1 MSKKQYAKVTEVNG
15 IPRFSEALP
24 LAAQH
29 VVAMIVGCV
38 TPAIIL
44 SGVTGLSA
52 SDQVRLIQASLLISG
67 LATLIQLF
75 PPFRL
80 CGSGL
85 PVIMGASFAHVP
97 LLIALGAQFGMP
109 TILGAQLAG
118 GFVAILVG
126 SVSYTHLTLPTN
138 SRV

>member
-1 MSKKQYAKVTEVNG
+1 MSQKQYAKVTEVNG

-52 SDQVRLIQASLLISG
+52 SDQVRLIQAS
-67 LATLIQLF
+67 
-75 PPFRL
+75 P
-80 CGSGL
+80 GL
-85 PVIMGASFAHVP
+85 PHSYSSFHPSGSAAQGFP
-97 LLIALGAQFGMP
+97 LSWAPALPMCP
-109 TILGAQLAG
+109 C
-118 GFVAILVG
+118 
-126 SVSYTHLTLPTN
+126 
-138 SRV
+138 

>member
-1 MSKKQYAKVTEVNG
+1 MSQKQYAKVTEVNG

-52 SDQVRLIQASLLISG
+52 CDQVRLIQASLLIYG
-67 LATLIQLF
+67 LDTLI
-75 PPFRL
+75 
-80 CGSGL
+80 
-85 PVIMGASFAHVP
+85 
-97 LLIALGAQFGMP
+97 
-109 TILGAQLAG
+109 
-118 GFVAILVG
+118 
-126 SVSYTHLTLPTN
+126 
-138 SRV
+138 

>member
-1 MSKKQYAKVTEVNG
+1 MSQKQYAKVTEVNG

-24 LAAQH
+24 PGRPH

-97 LLIALGAQFGMP
+97 LL
-109 TILGAQLAG
+109 
-118 GFVAILVG
+118 
-126 SVSYTHLTLPTN
+126 LPWEHSSECPPYWEHSWQAACGN
-138 SRV
+138 PCEYFIIS

>member
-1 MSKKQYAKVTEVNG
+1 MSQKQYAKVTEVKG

-67 LATLIQLF
+67 LATLI
-75 PPFRL
+75 
-80 CGSGL
+80 
-85 PVIMGASFAHVP
+85 
-97 LLIALGAQFGMP
+97 
-109 TILGAQLAG
+109 
-118 GFVAILVG
+118 
-126 SVSYTHLTLPTN
+126 
-138 SRV
+138 